1 MLAKLSSRK
10 SNNILFYEFHFKNV
24 RFRESLGIKD
34 SRNHRA
40 LVKPKF
46 DEINADLL
54 NGTFDLRKHFP
65 NSKNLEK
72 FDKLNMPTTFN
83 TVPDFTPEAADE
95 YPNFQTFVKTWID
108 ENSITWRTS
117 HRKNVASIVRKY
129 LLPEFGMINIHQV
142 KREQILGFRANLGQ
156 ITDKEGKRKLSNA
169 RINKI
174 MSILRA
180 VLNEASARFNFA
192 TPFINIKTLKNNPAD
207 IHPFSLEEVF
217 SILNAVRGDYYY
229 YYVVRFFTGMRT
241 GEIDGLKWKYVDFER
256 NIIAIRETIVEG
268 VQEEDAKTLSSI
280 RDIQMNKMVVEAMKK
295 QYQATGNKS
304 EYVFCN
310 LKGAPL
316 SHRNVTKRV
325 WHPLLKKLGLSARK
339 PYQTRHTAATLWLAA
354 GEAPEWIAKQLGHA
368 NTQMLFTVYSRYV
381 PNLTRQDGSAMESLI
396 SNHQQEK

>member
-72 FDKLNMPTTFN
+72 FDKLNIPTTFN
-83 TVPDFTPEAADE
+83 TVPEFTPDAADE

-108 ENSITWRTS
+108 ENAITWRTS

-156 ITDKEGKRKLSNA
+156 I
-169 RINKI
+169 
-174 MSILRA
+174 
-180 VLNEASARFNFA
+180 
-192 TPFINIKTLKNNPAD
+192 
-207 IHPFSLEEVF
+207 
-217 SILNAVRGDYYY
+217 
-229 YYVVRFFTGMRT
+229 
-241 GEIDGLKWKYVDFER
+241 
-256 NIIAIRETIVEG
+256 
-268 VQEEDAKTLSSI
+268 
-280 RDIQMNKMVVEAMKK
+280 
-295 QYQATGNKS
+295 
-304 EYVFCN
+304 
-310 LKGAPL
+310 
-316 SHRNVTKRV
+316 
-325 WHPLLKKLGLSARK
+325 
-339 PYQTRHTAATLWLAA
+339 
-354 GEAPEWIAKQLGHA
+354 
-368 NTQMLFTVYSRYV
+368 
-381 PNLTRQDGSAMESLI
+381 
-396 SNHQQEK
+396 